1 MWRHERFLTKASSI
15 PNMSYFVAVDIPDS
29 IATSLVSFQPDSGS
43 KIRLVKPDQMHITL
57 HYIGAADLETVS
69 KISQSL
75 EKVTAKSFRI
85 SLRGVGT
92 FSTYNKS
99 KVLWAGVN
107 NFDGLRKL
115 YLAVGEALSE
125 IDIELEQRKYKPH
138 VTLARLGRGVPSDV
152 AKEFIEKG
160 SSLDYQDIPINR
172 YILYRSSPINGIS
185 HYERI
190 KLFSLDQN

>member
-1 MWRHERFLTKASSI
+1 MTTVVLSPLLSCLGLRIIIPTFYPCRLSLTTLPEPLDAPVSIGVGSS
-15 PNMSYFVAVDIPDS
+15 
-29 IATSLVSFQPDSGS
+29 Q
-43 KIRLVKPDQMHITL
+43 KVK
-57 HYIGAADLETVS
+57 
-69 KISQSL
+69 
-75 EKVTAKSFRI
+75 AKSFRI

-172 YILYRSSPINGIS
+172 YILYRSSPVNGIS

-190 KLFSLDQN
+190 KLFSLAQN

>member
-1 MWRHERFLTKASSI
+1 M
-15 PNMSYFVAVDIPDS
+15 
-29 IATSLVSFQPDSGS
+29 
-43 KIRLVKPDQMHITL
+43 
-57 HYIGAADLETVS
+57 
-69 KISQSL
+69 
-75 EKVTAKSFRI
+75 
-85 SLRGVGT
+85 GT

-115 YLAVGEALSE
+115 HLAVGEVLFE

-152 AKEFIEKG
+152 AKEFIEQG

-172 YILYRSSPINGIS
+172 YILYRSSPVNGIS